1 MAVFFPLLSTP
12 IHRKTGSD
20 RVMRIQ
26 KHVSLDIESA
36 KKAEMLDNF
45 SGYVRECLQGNLA
58 FKHEAYLKR
67 IDYLISVIR
76 IARDMGSMHPTF
88 KKAAADLWELNES

>member
-1 MAVFFPLLSTP
+1 
-12 IHRKTGSD
+12 
-20 RVMRIQ
+20 MRIQ

-45 SGYVRECLQGNLA
+45 SGYVRECLQGTLA

-76 IARDMGSMHPTF
+76 IARDMGSMHPSF
-88 KKAAADLWELNES
+88 KKSVATIMELNEL